1 MNQILNDGT
10 KCSTEASVRGHCN
23 AAGYSWDLCSCRCHF
38 KMWRQGLVVDL
49 YWLHLVIVLVG
60 ITVRPADAVRF
71 CVVLGYLELNV
82 IKHIIWSNVHRM
94 VNHMF

>member
-1 MNQILNDGT
+1 
-10 KCSTEASVRGHCN
+10 
-23 AAGYSWDLCSCRCHF
+23 
-38 KMWRQGLVVDL
+38 LVVDL

-82 IKHIIWSNVHRM
+82 IKHVIWSNVHRM
-94 VNHMF
+94 VNQMFEFMPVKQWMARTFIILI